1 MQMQTARARAP
12 RGLLRRPPFWLV
24 LVLVVGIF
32 TALTGAAIGGLAWWE
47 NYRTS
52 RALLE
57 TVMAQTTRLATDQ
70 IEEFLRSAE
79 SAVRLGP
86 QLVASGQLDPD
97 DERQLE
103 RFTLA
108 TLRAF
113 PGITCGPSPDGAK
126 TCRVNSSVPKRLATL
141 TVACPSAQT
150 T

>member
-1 MQMQTARARAP
+1 MQMQPAR
-12 RGLLRRPPFWLV
+12 RGPPPGWLRRPPFWLV

-32 TALTGAAIGGLAWWE
+32 TAVTGALIGGLAWWE
-47 NYRTS
+47 NSTTS

-70 IEEFLRSAE
+70 VEEFLRSAE

-86 QLVASGQLDPD
+86 NFARSGQLDLD

-103 RFTLA
+103 RFTLP

-113 PGITCGPSPDGAK
+113 PG
-126 TCRVNSSVPKRLATL
+126 
-141 TVACPSAQT
+141 T
-150 T
+150 TWVRS